1 MRRHEAESNPEFA
14 FLSETQ
20 REPHS
25 KTSRKMIPS
34 RAASGRCAQIDSLR
48 GNKMAIRATVRL
60 FVLGFAGLMAFQ
72 AALGAQG
79 SNVNGA
85 TLQYVVML
93 SRHGVRS
100 PLQTPA
106 ELERFSAAPWP
117 KWPVAPG
124 ILTPH
129 GYGLM
134 KLFGAWDRARFSG
147 QGLFAA
153 SGCADASHV
162 TILADTDER
171 TRDTG
176 KALADGMLP
185 GCTVPVHSQ
194 HLGMNDPLFRSLEAG
209 IGRANMGLSVAAI
222 DGRIGGNAGNLTE
235 AYRPQLTA
243 LDRVLAGCG
252 HVRSGNPARVSIFGI
267 PASLGPGN
275 GDRPAALRGPLPTAA
290 TLTANLML
298 EYAEGMSDANIGWGC
313 MDGAT
318 LRSLMQI
325 DGAAWEYGTRTPVI
339 ARAKA
344 SNLLYHIEK
353 SMEQSVAGK
362 PVAGALGAPGDR
374 LLILVGHDTNIATV
388 AGALNINW
396 IVDGRVDDTP
406 PGGALLFEVWRPR
419 DGGKPFVRL
428 EYTAQ
433 TIDQMRSGQTLT
445 AANPPVEAPIFV
457 PACSRDDLSCGFDG
471 FQAAVRQAIDPAYVR
486 PQR

>member
-1 MRRHEAESNPEFA
+1 MNV
-14 FLSETQ
+14 
-20 REPHS
+20 
-25 KTSRKMIPS
+25 
-34 RAASGRCAQIDSLR
+34 
-48 GNKMAIRATVRL
+48 RATVRL
-60 FVLGFAGLMAFQ
+60 FVLGFAGFIAFQ
-72 AALGAQG
+72 TARGLQGA
-79 SNVNGA
+79 NTNGD

-100 PLQTPA
+100 PLQTQSD
-106 ELERFSAAPWP
+106 LERFSAAPWP
-117 KWPVAPG
+117 KWPVPPG

-153 SGCADASHV
+153 SGCADAAHV
-162 TILADTDER
+162 TIVADTDQR
-171 TRDTG
+171 TRATG
-176 KALADGMLP
+176 KALAEGMLP

-194 HLGMNDPLFRSLEAG
+194 NFTMNDPLFRSLEAG
-209 IGRANMGLSVAAI
+209 IGHADMGLSVAAI
-222 DGRIGGNAGNLTE
+222 NGRIGGNANNLTE

-252 HVRSGNPARVSIFGI
+252 RLRNGNSARVSIFSI
-267 PASLGPGN
+267 PADLGPGN
-275 GDRPAALRGPLPTAA
+275 GRQPAILRGPLPTAA
-290 TLTANLML
+290 MLVANLML
-298 EYAEGMSDANIGWGC
+298 EYTEGMSNANTGWGC
-313 MDGAT
+313 IDGPT
-318 LRSLMQI
+318 LRSLMQL
-325 DGAAWEYGTRTPVI
+325 DTANWEYGTRTPVI

-353 SMEQSVAGK
+353 SMEQSIAGK

-388 AGALNINW
+388 AGALGINW
-396 IVDGRVDDTP
+396 IVDGRVNDTP

-419 DGGKPFVRL
+419 DGGKPSVRL

-445 AANPPVEAPIFV
+445 ATNPPVEDPIFV
-457 PACSRDDLSCGFDG
+457 PACSREDMSCAFDG
-471 FQAAVRQAIDPAYVR
+471 FEAAIRQAINPAYIR